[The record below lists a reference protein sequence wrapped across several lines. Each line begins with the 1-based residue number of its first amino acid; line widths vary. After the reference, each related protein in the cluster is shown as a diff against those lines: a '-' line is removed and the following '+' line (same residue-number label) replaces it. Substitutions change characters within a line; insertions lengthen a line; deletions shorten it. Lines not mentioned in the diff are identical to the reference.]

1 MDAQDY
7 LESIR
12 SVKRNIELI
21 EYELDHL
28 DKEAYSI
35 PGINYER
42 DKVTS
47 SPSKDGIEQMVIRH
61 LEDVEKLTQT
71 LLEEKQKYMTMMD
84 DALKLI
90 RMLPSVEQQEILIF
104 RYVENRKWWDIL
116 RLRDCDSLSSQ
127 MRLKDRAI
135 DSFQELLNAKD

>member
-28 DKEAYSI
+28 SKEAYSVS
-35 PGINYER
+35 GINYENER
-42 DKVTS
+42 VTS
-47 SPSKDGIEQMVIRH
+47 SPSKDSLEKMVIKH
-61 LEDVEKLTQT
+61 LEDVEGLTQA
-71 LLEEKQKYMTMMD
+71 LLEEKKKYMTMMD

-90 RMLPSVEQQEILIF
+90 RMLPSVEQQEILIL